1 MAGNGL
7 DIGMEDVFGYIQ
19 GMPYILVGILDTGI
33 DITHDEL
40 NCSIFS
46 NDKEIHANNID
57 DDGNGYIDDTKGWD
71 FYNKTPLADFES
83 GNNSHGTHIAGIISA
98 KADNSGIMGI
108 APGVVILPLKFMQG
122 DFGYTSDAI
131 EAIHYAEAMGASI
144 LNSSW
149 GSKYSNYALYEA
161 ISNSNMLFVSAAGN
175 SSSKEAV
182 YPAAYDLPNVIS
194 VGSVNSRGELSSIS
208 NYGPKVDIFAEGENI
223 LSTLP
228 SNTYGEM
235 SGTSIST
242 AFVAAAAAL
251 VKAYNY
257 TACAEELKYR
267 LKTYTTPNTFDQ
279 SYETSAGIL
288 NVLAAMTGDTY
299 DFTPSKPRENKQ
311 LEYLTQY
318 IIQNCNT
325 FSSIET
331 KHKNEFLARTRLKEE
346 DFLLCESLGLSLADS
361 FSIIK
366 SISKNSVL
374 SIADA
379 LALYKLK
386 HKDMESYINE
396 VARFNIF
403 TFRYLGSKDTDFYVE
418 ALLKYGNAN
427 AIRAAYV
434 VSKSLDIAFEEV
446 YTDKKE
452 VIVKDM
458 VDRSLKLTGE
468 DINILNEMLELF
480 PVNGARILEYIKSS
494 GRKPNEIYEAVK
506 ESEINIAEKNG
517 EILRPLSSQ
526 APSFD
531 KYSYAPFTYTKEKN
545 ETINTSSGSLRITDN
560 ILTLKGRNG
569 MDLDLSLVYDSSMS
583 NLYEPGYYAVT
594 DYSYVIWL
602 TYKVNVLS
610 ISGTIYYTYD
620 NVGWVYDSTYYNYQN
635 ALQRASQLGT
645 LVKTNDLYNV
655 SYFERYHYN
664 TRILYYNENGVL
676 TSIGPWSN
684 LDGSILYP
692 NGYPVAG
699 YTPNLPRT
707 GTITGDQN
715 NPYYV
720 YWPNGKVK
728 EKHETWI
735 GVYSGYATSINPVGY
750 EGYYYSTS
758 ISEYANNTYYNTT
771 NANTYRER
779 SKFGAGWAIELPG
792 IEFSSQGGTVLH
804 LNGLQYKYKYTADT
818 TDSNLE
824 GYTLKDI
831 RLEPE
836 SGVYSNGV
844 STSLYTLYH
853 KDGKKDYFDSNGL
866 LIGSKD
872 RHGNEIKYR
881 YTTFAGH
888 NVLNKIID
896 SVGREINIS
905 YTDSGAQREIK
916 ITIANTNFE
925 VKYLLQKIPG
935 ENPNDCQL
943 VRKTDEGNRH
953 TQYQYTFSTSYF
965 NLMSKTTRNTYNKYA
980 LLSRITYPSNGSTEY
995 TYAKYIE
1002 NLGTQGT
1009 QENFRIEIRK
1019 EVAGGKEYNKKTY
1032 SYSQDNYTGY
1042 PSLPD
1047 PSNLVS
1053 SFSYWTAS
1061 TDNNGFETKITF
1073 NYKHL
1078 PTSIKKT
1085 DNGMQKEINTIS
1097 YNSDRLPILSIKTA
1111 FDPDGSSL
1119 STVENY
1125 AYDQYRNITGY
1136 WGPLS
1141 NRDASNNPAND
1152 EHKTTYSYN
1161 SMFHVKQR
1169 INCPA

>member
-1 MAGNGL
+1 MSIFKKTISVMLCLVMVISNMVFYPLSYAVYEKSIANDRINFNAKPNSDKQIIKAKALKQDADEHTRFIIKYKSDTSDKEKNRKNNEVQTKLKLSRLNSIKKISGGIEVFEISEKGRLSDVIDELASSEIVEYIQPDYKLFSLESSPQPQKPEEHLEDSNQPAEQEQQSGELLKESVEDLQETRLFEPMAGNGL

-57 DDGNGYIDDTKGWD
+57 DDGNGYIDDTNGWD

-144 LNSSW
+144 LNCSW

-318 IIQNCNT
+318 IIQNYNT

-446 YTDKKE
+446 YSDKKE

-506 ESEINIAEKNG
+506 EFEMDIAEKNG

-610 ISGTIYYTYD
+610 ISGTTYYTYD
-620 NVGWVYDSTYYNYQN
+620 NLGWVYDSTYYNYQN
-635 ALQRASQLGT
+635 AL
-645 LVKTNDLYNV
+645 
-655 SYFERYHYN
+655 
-664 TRILYYNENGVL
+664 
-676 TSIGPWSN
+676 
-684 LDGSILYP
+684 
-692 NGYPVAG
+692 
-699 YTPNLPRT
+699 
-707 GTITGDQN
+707 
-715 NPYYV
+715 
-720 YWPNGKVK
+720 
-728 EKHETWI
+728 
-735 GVYSGYATSINPVGY
+735 
-750 EGYYYSTS
+750 
-758 ISEYANNTYYNTT
+758 
-771 NANTYRER
+771 
-779 SKFGAGWAIELPG
+779 
-792 IEFSSQGGTVLH
+792 
-804 LNGLQYKYKYTADT
+804 
-818 TDSNLE
+818 
-824 GYTLKDI
+824 
-831 RLEPE
+831 
-836 SGVYSNGV
+836 
-844 STSLYTLYH
+844 
-853 KDGKKDYFDSNGL
+853 
-866 LIGSKD
+866 
-872 RHGNEIKYR
+872 
-881 YTTFAGH
+881 
-888 NVLNKIID
+888 
-896 SVGREINIS
+896 
-905 YTDSGAQREIK
+905 
-916 ITIANTNFE
+916 
-925 VKYLLQKIPG
+925 
-935 ENPNDCQL
+935 
-943 VRKTDEGNRH
+943 
-953 TQYQYTFSTSYF
+953 
-965 NLMSKTTRNTYNKYA
+965 
-980 LLSRITYPSNGSTEY
+980 
-995 TYAKYIE
+995 
-1002 NLGTQGT
+1002 
-1009 QENFRIEIRK
+1009 
-1019 EVAGGKEYNKKTY
+1019 
-1032 SYSQDNYTGY
+1032 
-1042 PSLPD
+1042 
-1047 PSNLVS
+1047 
-1053 SFSYWTAS
+1053 
-1061 TDNNGFETKITF
+1061 
-1073 NYKHL
+1073 
-1078 PTSIKKT
+1078 
-1085 DNGMQKEINTIS
+1085 
-1097 YNSDRLPILSIKTA
+1097 
-1111 FDPDGSSL
+1111 
-1119 STVENY
+1119 
-1125 AYDQYRNITGY
+1125 
-1136 WGPLS
+1136 
-1141 NRDASNNPAND
+1141 
-1152 EHKTTYSYN
+1152 
-1161 SMFHVKQR
+1161 
-1169 INCPA
+1169 